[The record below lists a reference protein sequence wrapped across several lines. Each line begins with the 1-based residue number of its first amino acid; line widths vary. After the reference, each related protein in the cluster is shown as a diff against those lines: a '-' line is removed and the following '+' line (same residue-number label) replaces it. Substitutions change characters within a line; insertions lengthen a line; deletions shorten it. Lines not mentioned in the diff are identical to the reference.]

1 MAACAEKENV
11 MALLFDTHV
20 QKMKYNVLREVAKL
34 AYRNELTPQRIMEIA
49 PRIIPDGKPNFRC
62 CIYKERAIINERVSM
77 ALGGEDDGTVIS
89 VLPIA
94 CDECPVDGIQVTDA
108 CRGCLAHRCKD
119 NCPRNAISIVNHKAV
134 IDKEKCV
141 ECGKCMSV
149 CPYSAI
155 VKHTRPCVNACKP
168 QAIHIDQ
175 ETEKAVI
182 DKDKCISCG
191 ACVYQC
197 PFGAI
202 TDKSDITKVISLIR
216 DSNLNTDYHVYAVV
230 APSMA
235 SQYPNARP
243 EQVVAGIKALGFHA
257 VVEAAWGADMVAW
270 LEAQELKEKGFLT
283 SSCCPAFVN
292 YIKRHFPS
300 LEEHISHN
308 LSPMAEMSKW
318 LHEID
323 STCHVVFIGPCIA
336 KKAETKYTD
345 AGKYVDY
352 TITFEEMQAMFSAR
366 GIDVTT
372 MPNAEL
378 DNASFF
384 GRIFA
389 RCGGLA
395 EAVTEAFKEQGIT
408 DDEFKLNAISCNG
421 IAECK
426 TALFKKQKGL
436 LKENFIE
443 GMACVNGCI
452 GGPACLSHS
461 SKNFAQVDAYGKSST
476 ENTIADAIRVIQIL
490 TPTIGSEGYCEM
502 PIEGQANNTNEE

>member
-1 MAACAEKENV
+1 

-34 AYRNELTPQRIMEIA
+34 AYRDELTPQKIMDIA
-49 PRIIPDGKPNFRC
+49 PIIIPDGKPKFRC
-62 CIYKERAIINERVSM
+62 CIYKERAIINQRVAM
-77 ALGGEDDGTVIS
+77 ALGGEEDGAVVG
-89 VLPIA
+89 VLPVA
-94 CDECPVDGIQVTDA
+94 CDECPVDGIQVSAA
-108 CRGCLAHRCKD
+108 CRGCLAHRCMD
-119 NCPRNAISIVNHKAV
+119 NCPKEAISIVDHHAK
-134 IDKEKCV
+134 IDKTKCV

-155 VKHTRPCVNACKP
+155 VKHVRPCVRACKVG
-168 QAIHIDQ
+168 AIYIDQ

-202 TDKSDITKVISLIR
+202 TDKSSIVQVISLIR
-216 DSNLNTDYHVYAVV
+216 NSNENKNYHVYAVV

-235 SQYPNARP
+235 SQYPDVTP
-243 EQVVAGIKALGFHA
+243 GQVMAGIKALGFYD

-270 LEAQELKEKGFLT
+270 LEAEELAEKHFLT

-292 YIKRHFPS
+292 YIKKEFPE
-300 LEEHISHN
+300 LKENISHN
-308 LSPMAEMSKW
+308 LSPMAQIARW
-318 LHEID
+318 LQEKD
-323 STCHVVFIGPCIA
+323 EGCHVVFIGPCIA
-336 KKAETKYTD
+336 KKGEVKYTKTK
-345 AGKYVDY
+345 KYVDY
-352 TITFEEMQAMFSAR
+352 AITFEEMQAMFSAR

-372 MPNAEL
+372 MEQAKL

-395 EAVTEAFKEQGIT
+395 EAVSEALKEQGV
-408 DDEFKLNAISCNG
+408 DEEQFKLSAVSCNG
-421 IAECK
+421 LTECK
-426 TALFKKQKGL
+426 TALLKKQKGL

-443 GMACVNGCI
+443 GMACEGGCI
-452 GGPACLSHS
+452 GGPACLSH
-461 SKNFAQVDAYGKSST
+461 NARNTAQVNAYGRSSA
-476 ENTIADAIRVIQIL
+476 ESSISDAIKMFRDAQ
-490 TPTIGSEGYCEM
+490 SSAEK
-502 PIEGQANNTNEE
+502 Q